1 MIPVPDSE
9 VITYDLNDEGDL
21 KYKMIVLNELYF
33 VRSNQDKIEKKA
45 LQLYKDKTEGLDK
58 SNGKQKLLDITLD
71 FNKLENYCDEYKVK

>member
-9 VITYDLNDEGDL
+9 VIAYDLNDEGDL

>member
-9 VITYDLNDEGDL
+9 VIAYDLNDEGDL

-71 FNKLENYCDEYKVK
+71 FKKVEKYCDEYKVK